1 MVSDVVPVAVP
12 VCDEQMATP
21 LIGVVIPFVVQLD
34 DQSML
39 RWSVPL
45 PLFQVQRVSSK
56 LGVNATHLETAI
68 AGDVI
73 VVYADTNTDNINI
86 IPKPQEKYLK
96 KLYHTQKYFT
106 MCCKKGK
113 NIL

>member
-86 IPKPQEKYLK
+86 RFIILFPLC
-96 KLYHTQKYFT
+96 LV
-106 MCCKKGK
+106 GK
-113 NIL
+113 TFEHIFSKV